1 MKIEQVNPDAAIE
14 RVLMGLASVEAP
26 HEIEQRVLRALQR
39 RAAQQKIPKF
49 AALATLTHWQPWAVA
64 ACVVVLSIA
73 ASVGVRKRHELKHED
88 TGLIQH
94 TTPSVQLPP
103 PIGIAEAQSANAPH
117 HNVPSTSPRRGNG
130 ERPEDI
136 NDLDALAVAEM
147 NAPSKPAPPLPLTHQ
162 EELLAGAVHQA
173 GPIDLSSLRPEVR
186 AKQMEL
192 SKAEFH
198 DFFDPPPTKDN
209 E

>member
-1 MKIEQVNPDAAIE
+1 MKDVQMNPDAAID

-26 HEIEQRVLRALQR
+26 RGIEQRVLSAVQLH
-39 RAAQQKIPKF
+39 AAERKTPGFVMLFFF
-49 AALATLTHWQPWAVA
+49 ASSRPWAIA
-64 ACVVVLSIA
+64 ACVVVLSVA
-73 ASVGVRKRHELKHED
+73 ASVAVHKRHELKHED
-88 TGLIQH
+88 AGLLQH

-103 PIGIAEAQSANAPH
+103 PIGIAEAQSANAPR
-117 HNVPSTSPRRGNG
+117 HNVPSTSPRRGNA

-162 EELLAGAVHQA
+162 EELLAGVVHQDS
-173 GPIDLSSLRPEVR
+173 PIDLSSLRPEVR

-198 DFFDPPPTKDN
+198 DFFDPPPAKDN